1 MKALV
6 GSFNQEKALV
16 GTFSVI
22 VKTDCATDESF
33 YSTTRDWQPSPWPAA
48 RPSPAPPHKQT
59 QVLWTL
65 GRGLARV
72 ASRAAGQLLQLHTAI
87 LCLAACVWVWLSLSE
102 SELSTPAIQI
112 ITRTQPLESHY
123 PRAQHN
129 FYRNIINACKCY
141 HQGLDWII
149 MMLCVLSAIAREPNK
164 ALSRHP
170 ERLPQALI
178 DPKVTSPGWLDISSI
193 CRCVHG
199 TDRFPTITLTILTFY
214 MWIHIT
220 YHKRMI
226 FSCIAGPLWII
237 FRSNRISIS
246 VNIVKY
252 VVVYIASLRS
262 YQAVC

>member
-1 MKALV
+1 MNHYTALPET
-6 GSFNQEKALV
+6 GSPAR
-16 GTFSVI
+16 GP
-22 VKTDCATDESF
+22 
-33 YSTTRDWQPSPWPAA
+33 QPGPA
-48 RPSPAPPHKQT
+48 RPRHTSRHKFFEPWAGAW
-59 QVLWTL
+59 LEWP
-65 GRGLARV
+65 
-72 ASRAAGQLLQLHTAI
+72 AGQLLQLHTAI

-170 ERLPQALI
+170 ERLPQALS

>member
-1 MKALV
+1 MNRFTALPET
-6 GSFNQEKALV
+6 GSPAR
-16 GTFSVI
+16 GP
-22 VKTDCATDESF
+22 
-33 YSTTRDWQPSPWPAA
+33 QPGPA
-48 RPSPAPPHKQT
+48 RPRHTSRHKFFEPWAGAW
-59 QVLWTL
+59 LEWP
-65 GRGLARV
+65 
-72 ASRAAGQLLQLHTAI
+72 AGQLLQLHTAI

-193 CRCVHG
+193 CRCVQR
-199 TDRFPTITLTILTFY
+199 TDSP
-214 MWIHIT
+214 
-220 YHKRMI
+220 
-226 FSCIAGPLWII
+226 P
-237 FRSNRISIS
+237 
-246 VNIVKY
+246 
-252 VVVYIASLRS
+252 
-262 YQAVC
+262 